1 MITQA
6 PSHDVEILS
15 RLFDVAPEELTR
27 EFAHFLLGVQFGGE
41 DKDRMHELSQK
52 VRDGDLTEAEQAEI
66 NSYERVGHVLG
77 ILQAK
82 ARIRLKSETISD

>member
-15 RLFDVAPEELTR
+15 RLFDVPPQELSR
-27 EFAHFLLGVQFGGE
+27 EFAQFVLRVQFGGE
-41 DKDRMHELSQK
+41 DNDRMRELSQK
-52 VRDGDLTEAEQAEI
+52 ARDGELTEAEQAEI

-77 ILQAK
+77 ILKAK
-82 ARIRLKSETISD
+82 ARVRELNCVSG